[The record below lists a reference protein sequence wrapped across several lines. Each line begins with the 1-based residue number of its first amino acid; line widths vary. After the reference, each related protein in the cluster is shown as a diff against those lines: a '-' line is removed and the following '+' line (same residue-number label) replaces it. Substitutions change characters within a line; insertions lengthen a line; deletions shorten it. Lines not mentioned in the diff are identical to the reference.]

1 MITGIIGS
9 LIIGVIVGGL
19 ARLIMPGRDPMGCF
33 MTAALGIIG
42 SIVGG
47 FIGGLLFRDEARGD
61 SYFRPGGFLLSLVG
75 AILVLWIWRMIQRRR

>member
-9 LIIGVIVGGL
+9 LIIGLIVGGL

-42 SIVGG
+42 SFIGG
-47 FIGGLLFRDEARGD
+47 FIGGLLFRNEAQGD
-61 SYFRPGGFLLSLVG
+61 RYFRPGGFLLSLVG